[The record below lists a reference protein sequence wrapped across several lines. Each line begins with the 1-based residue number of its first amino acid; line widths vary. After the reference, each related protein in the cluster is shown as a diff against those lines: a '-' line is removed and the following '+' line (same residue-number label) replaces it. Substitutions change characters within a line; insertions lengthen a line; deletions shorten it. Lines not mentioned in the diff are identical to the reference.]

1 MKKIRAGCNDLDG
14 LWHRDDHGTSSNC
27 SGVGYDRSMATT
39 TEEARVLRYTVVIES
54 TREPEHPGWY
64 YAHVPALDLT
74 THGEG
79 VEGALESRRHLIGGR
94 RPTRYRYLW
103 PTSRCYN

>member
-1 MKKIRAGCNDLDG
+1 M
-14 LWHRDDHGTSSNC
+14 
-27 SGVGYDRSMATT
+27 
-39 TEEARVLRYTVVIES
+39 LRYTVVLEP

-79 VEGALESRRHLIGGR
+79 VEGALEAAQDLIAGWIAELREAGK
-94 RPTRYRYLW
+94 PVPVEDGAFVTHVEVAA
-103 PTSRCYN
+103 